1 MCPQQSVLRPPLNTF
16 GAGNNKVVAVISC
29 DADHRQGLSVSY
41 DRLKR
46 GSARGSKKTSQDL
59 PRSNQFWR
67 RASAEDTLKD
77 GDLIMSRKLLTL
89 AAAALL
95 PLSFSAQAAET
106 AKEGTDKFV
115 VHFVNGQSFS
125 PMKQGEA
132 VVYTSD
138 DYGIQS
144 ASAGSLFD
152 NLGVRCAGIHR
163 VEGEKAAGSGY
174 CVKGDKDGNQY
185 WEAYEDVGPGKG
197 TSKIVGGLG
206 KFAGMSGDIDYT
218 WEPVSSPD
226 DRFRFVVSGTMRWKL
241 P

>member
-1 MCPQQSVLRPPLNTF
+1 
-16 GAGNNKVVAVISC
+16 
-29 DADHRQGLSVSY
+29 
-41 DRLKR
+41 
-46 GSARGSKKTSQDL
+46 
-59 PRSNQFWR
+59 
-67 RASAEDTLKD
+67 
-77 GDLIMSRKLLTL
+77 MSRKLLML

-95 PLSFSAQAAET
+95 LLSFSAQGAET
-106 AKEGTDKFV
+106 AKEGTDKLV

-132 VVYTSD
+132 VVYTGD

-152 NLGVRCAGIHR
+152 NLGVRCVGFFRLDGDKTAGN
-163 VEGEKAAGSGY
+163 GY

-185 WEAYEDVGPGKG
+185 WEAFENGGLGKG

-206 KFAGMSGDIDYT
+206 KFAGMTGDTDYT
-218 WEPVSSPD
+218 WELVSSPD
-226 DRFRFVVSGTMRWKL
+226 DRARFVVSETVRWKL